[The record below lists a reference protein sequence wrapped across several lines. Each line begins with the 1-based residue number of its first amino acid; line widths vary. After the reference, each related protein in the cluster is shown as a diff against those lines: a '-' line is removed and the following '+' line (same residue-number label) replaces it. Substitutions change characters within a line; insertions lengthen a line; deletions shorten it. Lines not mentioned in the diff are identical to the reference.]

1 MADDMP
7 IAKVKALRDCGRD
20 EYWLQDRIYENPSIL
35 GLGDLDR
42 VNKEKRQSSGG
53 RLDILLRNS
62 DTQGMFEVEVMLGE
76 TDESH
81 IVRTIEYWDLEKRRW
96 PKRQHTAVLVAE
108 RITSRFYNIINLLSY
123 NMPII
128 GMQVNAIEING
139 SLGLHFTKIIDSYEE
154 LEIETDEAQSE
165 IDGAYWQKTY
175 PASFSFAKRYE
186 TYLTNLFSEV
196 ALRFLPNYMALTI
209 CGIDRIWISGRR
221 NDKSQIEFRLEDS
234 KVDAIA
240 NLLDEK
246 KISFGRN
253 EGYLKLTTD
262 EESFPPE
269 AEVPKQM
276 IDALYE
282 RNLRRK

>member
-1 MADDMP
+1 
-7 IAKVKALRDCGRD
+7 
-20 EYWLQDRIYENPSIL
+20 
-35 GLGDLDR
+35 
-42 VNKEKRQSSGG
+42 
-53 RLDILLRNS
+53 
-62 DTQGMFEVEVMLGE
+62 
-76 TDESH
+76 
-81 IVRTIEYWDLEKRRW
+81 
-96 PKRQHTAVLVAE
+96 
-108 RITSRFYNIINLLSY
+108 
-123 NMPII
+123 
-128 GMQVNAIEING
+128 
-139 SLGLHFTKIIDSYEE
+139 
-154 LEIETDEAQSE
+154 
-165 IDGAYWQKTY
+165 
-175 PASFSFAKRYE
+175 
-186 TYLTNLFSEV
+186 
-196 ALRFLPNYMALTI
+196 MALTI